1 MALCRPGGLPRAW
14 LGLGLGLLWLGLANL
29 NPNPYPNP
37 NPNQVYRVL
46 WLRRPDWFHVLPCG
60 MHADT
65 QVLQG
70 LAKRLVQLLLPRS
83 SEPQDT
89 LQGRVKRLIGLPP
102 QPSTA
107 GPLCKGVDA
116 LELLEATWPNSDGD
130 CSVRQAGER
139 NGGVVAFTHGAAG
152 MGSWAQWVASEEASR
167 LMPEHKAR
175 GMGRDPSASASVG
188 HRYERLCALLHSYP
202 NTVKEMA
209 SKRKG

>member
-1 MALCRPGGLPRAW
+1 M
-14 LGLGLGLLWLGLANL
+14 
-29 NPNPYPNP
+29 
-37 NPNQVYRVL
+37 L

-65 QVLQG
+65 EVLQG
-70 LAKRLVQLLLPRS
+70 LAKRLVQLLSLLPPR
-83 SEPQDT
+83 SEPQGT

-175 GMGRDPSASASVG
+175 GMGRN
-188 HRYERLCALLHSYP
+188 HERLCALLQ
-202 NTVKEMA
+202 ELA

>member
-1 MALCRPGGLPRAW
+1 M
-14 LGLGLGLLWLGLANL
+14 
-29 NPNPYPNP
+29 
-37 NPNQVYRVL
+37 L

-70 LAKRLVQLLLPRS
+70 LAKRLVQLLPPR

-152 MGSWAQWVASEEASR
+152 MGRWAQWVASKEASR

-175 GMGRDPSASASVG
+175 GMGRDPSASVG
-188 HRYERLCALLHSYP
+188 VGRRYKRLCALLQR
-202 NTVKEMA
+202 MA

>member
-1 MALCRPGGLPRAW
+1 M
-14 LGLGLGLLWLGLANL
+14 
-29 NPNPYPNP
+29 
-37 NPNQVYRVL
+37 L

-65 QVLQG
+65 EVLQG
-70 LAKRLVQLLLPRS
+70 LAKRFVQLLLPPR

-89 LQGRVKRLIGLPP
+89 LQGRVKRLIGLPSKWSGLSLRASVTP
-102 QPSTA
+102 DRAPRPSTA

-152 MGSWAQWVASEEASR
+152 MGSWAQWVASEEASH

-188 HRYERLCALLHSYP
+188 HRYGRLCALLQ
-202 NTVKEMA
+202 NMA